1 MNKAIKILYLISGLI
16 SIAIAFIIVGMN
28 ITKINQFIYQIG
40 NTTFT
45 SRDIL
50 DFIFNMVSRL
60 IAIVCLIIS
69 GILSLAYYGTLS
81 SGDHNKEHTAITIL
95 ALSTVSFQ
103 ILSIV
108 TAILDLIQIYASENA
123 VKTYSEKNEAID
135 VNPEDDLEN
144 NQ

>member
-45 SRDIL
+45 SSNIL
-50 DFIFNMVSRL
+50 DFIFNMVSKL
-60 IAIVCLIIS
+60 IAIVCLLIS
-69 GILSLAYYGTLS
+69 GILSLTYYGTLS
-81 SGDHNKEHTAITIL
+81 SGDNNKEHTAITIL

>member
-45 SRDIL
+45 SSHIL

-60 IAIVCLIIS
+60 IAIVCLLIS

-81 SGDHNKEHTAITIL
+81 SGDNNKEHTAITIL

-108 TAILDLIQIYASENA
+108 TTILDLIQIYASENS

>member
-45 SRDIL
+45 SSNIL

-60 IAIVCLIIS
+60 IAIVCLLIS

-81 SGDHNKEHTAITIL
+81 SGDNNKEHTAITIL

-108 TAILDLIQIYASENA
+108 TAILDLIQIYASENS

>member
-45 SRDIL
+45 SSNIL

-81 SGDHNKEHTAITIL
+81 SGDNNKEHTAITIL

>member
-45 SRDIL
+45 SSHIL

-60 IAIVCLIIS
+60 IAIVCLLIS

-81 SGDHNKEHTAITIL
+81 SGDHNKEHKAITIL

-108 TAILDLIQIYASENA
+108 TAILDLIQIYASENS
-123 VKTYSEKNEAID
+123 VKTYAEKNEAID
-135 VNPEDDLEN
+135 VNQEDNLEN

>member
-1 MNKAIKILYLISGLI
+1 
-16 SIAIAFIIVGMN
+16 
-28 ITKINQFIYQIG
+28 
-40 NTTFT
+40 
-45 SRDIL
+45 
-50 DFIFNMVSRL
+50 MVSRL
-60 IAIVCLIIS
+60 IAIVCLLIS

-81 SGDHNKEHTAITIL
+81 SGDNNKEHTAITIL

-108 TAILDLIQIYASENA
+108 TTILDLIQIYASENS